1 MCKTVGGNLDMI
13 VRVTL
18 IGLGVTVIEIEHR
31 SKLITSIFSDPELY
45 DDMPTRSHTLTT
57 IKVMIRFY

>member
-1 MCKTVGGNLDMI
+1 MI